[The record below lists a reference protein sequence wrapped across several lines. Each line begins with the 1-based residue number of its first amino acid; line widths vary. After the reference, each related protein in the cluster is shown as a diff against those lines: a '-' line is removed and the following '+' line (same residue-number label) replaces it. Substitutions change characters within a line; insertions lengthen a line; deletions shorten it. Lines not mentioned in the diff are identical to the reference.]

1 VLKLVSP
8 KAGQCYERALQAHE
22 RADAAID
29 PVARNNYPASETRW
43 PKLAQSYEPS
53 GRLSHFLK
61 RPEIFPKHPECA
73 NCHVPMWLTEIH
85 TSCERMEYFFECK
98 ASEDKVT
105 LTE

>member
-1 VLKLVSP
+1 MLKPVSP

-29 PVARNNYPASETRW
+29 SVARDEYLASETRW
-43 PKLAQSYEPS
+43 LKLAKSYES
-53 GRLSHFLK
+53 SERLSHLLK
-61 RPEIFPKHPECA
+61 RPDVFPKHPECA

-98 ASEDKVT
+98 ACEDKVT

>member
-1 VLKLVSP
+1 MLKPVSP

-22 RADAAID
+22 RADAATD
-29 PVARNNYPASETRW
+29 PVARDGYLASETW
-43 PKLAQSYEPS
+43 LKLAQSYELS

-61 RPEIFPKHPECA
+61 RPEIFPIHPACA

-85 TSCERMEYFFECK
+85 TSCERIEYFFECK
-98 ASEDKVT
+98 ACEDKVT